1 LCSILLIEDEAR
13 LRENISELLELH
25 DHQVTTADNG
35 LAGLHHLDLFTPDII
50 LCDVMMPVINGLD
63 FLIRLKKD
71 EQRKSIPVILL
82 SAKVD
87 SEDVEAGL
95 FLGAD
100 DFLKKP
106 FKISEL
112 VDKINKILSIS

>member
-1 LCSILLIEDEAR
+1 
-13 LRENISELLELH
+13 
-25 DHQVTTADNG
+25 
-35 LAGLHHLDLFTPDII
+35 
-50 LCDVMMPVINGLD
+50 MMPVINGLD